1 MTQPTTVRP
10 RYGRIGLLAA
20 SLGVTT
26 LSVLGGFGVLPS
38 SADDH
43 VPPTPQARLAADPVA
58 PAPKLPSGSGKHTG
72 AGPTTYSSGL
82 TSTAQRRDTSLP
94 KASGSGT
101 RVVFSQSRQRVWL
114 VSGKHTVERTYPV
127 SGSRSDN
134 LAPGSYSVYSRSR
147 HAWGIDDAGTMQY
160 FVRFTRGTTGAAIG
174 FHDIPVKDGKLVETA
189 ADLGTAQ
196 SHGCIRQWRPDAI
209 ALWHFAPLGSKVVIT
224 A

>member
-1 MTQPTTVRP
+1 MTQQSTTVRP
-10 RYGRIGLLAA
+10 RYARIGLLAA

-38 SADDH
+38 SADDQ
-43 VPPTPQARLAADPVA
+43 VPATTPTATLVGDPVA
-58 PAPKLPSGSGKHTG
+58 PEPPPAKHRQAPT
-72 AGPTTYSSGL
+72 GPTTYSTGL
-82 TSTAQRRDTSLP
+82 SSAASRHDASLP

-101 RVVFSQSRQRVWL
+101 RVVFSQSRQRIWL
-114 VSGKHTVERTYPV
+114 VSSARHVERTYLV

-134 LAPGSYSVYSRSR
+134 LSPGTYSVYSRSR
-147 HAWGIDDAGTMQY
+147 HAWGINDSGTMGY
-160 FVRFTRGTTGAAIG
+160 FVRFTRGDTGAAIG
-174 FHDIPVKDGKLVETA
+174 FHDIPVKDGKLVESA

-209 ALWHFAPLGSKVVIT
+209 ALWHFAPLGSKVVVT